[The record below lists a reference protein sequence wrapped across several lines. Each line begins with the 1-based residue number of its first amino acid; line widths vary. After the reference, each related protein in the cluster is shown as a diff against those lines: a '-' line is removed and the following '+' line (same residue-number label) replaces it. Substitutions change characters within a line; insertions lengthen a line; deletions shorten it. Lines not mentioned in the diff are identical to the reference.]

1 MSDYTINELILKIE
15 TILIKE
21 NSGYTVMGNAFDN
34 PAILLKLIFDFKI
47 EFQFPD
53 DETVWVYAYCENEFD
68 SVEYQAECTDKK
80 TETIAEA
87 VCDLVVRKYEF
98 EHAQENH

>member
-1 MSDYTINELILKIE
+1 MSDYTKDELINKIE

-21 NSGYTVMGNAFDN
+21 NSAYTVVGSAFDN
-34 PAILLKLIFDFKI
+34 PAILLKLVFDFKI
-47 EFQFPD
+47 EIIFDGCKGFLM
-53 DETVWVYAYCENEFD
+53 EVYCESEFD
-68 SVEYQAECTDKK
+68 EQLIQAQCDDTE

>member
-1 MSDYTINELILKIE
+1 MSDYTKEELITKID

-21 NSGYTVMGNAFDN
+21 NSLYTVVGSAFDN
-34 PAILLKLIFDFKI
+34 SDILMKLILDFQI
-47 EFQFPD
+47 DFQFPD
-53 DETVWVYAYCENEFD
+53 DGTVWLYIYGENEFE
-68 SVEYQAECTDKK
+68 SIEYQAECVDKK

-98 EHAQENH
+98 EHAKENH

>member
-1 MSDYTINELILKIE
+1 MSDYTKDELINKIE

-21 NSGYTVMGNAFDN
+21 NSAYTVVGSAFDN

-53 DETVWVYAYCENEFD
+53 DETLWAYAFAENDFE
-68 SVEYQAECTDKK
+68 SIEYQAECVNKSND
-80 TETIAEA
+80 TIAEA